1 MIHAP
6 VRPRAT
12 PTPTP
17 TRAPFV
23 AALGLLVLAS
33 AVSGCAEAPPP
44 RPTELGPPRKE
55 AAQHQVFSPKV
66 EGTVRELAERG
77 ERALLAQRWR
87 EAADAYEALVGAEPT
102 SKDAPAWLAS
112 LGAAYE
118 GLGELERARATYR
131 RLVAAFPADGHVRG
145 ARMREASLDAYLDD
159 WKALGEL
166 GDTLL
171 ASARPGEDAVD
182 RMLGLGARAL
192 RKVQTGDDVAALRDV
207 NEGLELMESLH
218 YGASGRL
225 PVPAAELRF
234 ALAEVRRVRSEKIAL
249 QPVTDDFLV
258 KMELRC
264 QGLLDAQSAYAD
276 AIRSVDPVWAKM
288 SGVRVGE
295 MYRTLHRE
303 LMAVPPDRAK
313 SESDRNLFYAI
324 MHVRYRVLVE
334 KGMEM
339 MTRTIDFAKKSDDES
354 VWVTRARE
362 AKQQMQSSLD
372 EEKAQLAKLP
382 YTEAEVE
389 RTLEMM
395 RERALARAQGK
406 PVPPLK
412 LPRGR

>member
-1 MIHAP
+1 MTLDPRLCARSSP
-6 VRPRAT
+6 RPARELGFYAGL
-12 PTPTP
+12 
-17 TRAPFV
+17 ALVLV
-23 AALGLLVLAS
+23 AA
-33 AVSGCAEAPPP
+33 SGCAEPPSGA
-44 RPTELGPPRKE
+44 RPPELGPPRKE
-55 AAQHQVFSPKV
+55 AAQHQIFSPKV
-66 EGTVRELAERG
+66 EGSVRELAERG

-102 SKDAPAWLAS
+102 AKDAPAWMAS

-131 RLVAAFPADGHVRG
+131 RLVAAFPADTHVRG
-145 ARMREASLDAYLDD
+145 ARMREVSLDAYLDD

-166 GDTLL
+166 GDTIL
-171 ASARPGEDAVD
+171 ASARPGEHDVD

-225 PVPAAELRF
+225 PVPAAQLRF

-258 KMELRC
+258 KMEMRC

-276 AIRSVDPVWAKM
+276 AIRSVDPTWAKM

-313 SESDRNLFYAI
+313 SESDRDLFYAI
-324 MHVRYRVLVE
+324 MHVRYRALVE

-362 AKQQMQSSLD
+362 AKEQMQRSLD
-372 EEKAQLAKLP
+372 EEKAQFAKLP

-412 LPRGR
+412 LPKGK